1 MFYNLGTWLHL
12 HGSKTYAAYFTDFF
26 IAYQMSNAPVFG
38 NYRYYFEKKKK
49 KKKKK
54 TSAISKIVVHEV
66 FTHTLW
72 LPANSLAAKL
82 S

>member
-12 HGSKTYAAYFTDFF
+12 HGSNTHAAYFTDFF

-38 NYRYYFEKKKK
+38 NYRYYYEKK
-49 KKKKK
+49 
-54 TSAISKIVVHEV
+54 SAISKIVEHKV
-66 FTHTLW
+66 FTDTLW